1 MSELRNHIRQG
12 FVLLLPVAV
21 MVLPFG
27 LAFSIAAQQAG
38 LEDLAIV
45 AMSMLV
51 FAGAS
56 QFAAL
61 ELWHSPVP
69 WIPLA
74 LVVFA
79 VNARHILMGASLYPA
94 LRQQPMAKRLLAIF
108 LISDANWAFAML
120 QRHPVQQVGI
130 VIGGGAA
137 LWVAWQFGTVAGLWI
152 KTSQDTA
159 YRFGLDAVMPLF
171 FLILLFKQWAGRS
184 DILPWVVAAA
194 VAVTWQQLIGGHWYV
209 LAGAL
214 AGGVIALFVP
224 DHSEQ
229 RLLSTEAAGTDTTPE
244 KNIHDSA

>member
-1 MSELRNHIRQG
+1 MSELREHIQQG

-27 LAFSIAAQQAG
+27 LAFSVAAQQAG
-38 LEDLAIV
+38 LEDLTIV

-94 LRQQPMAKRLLAIF
+94 LSRQPLRKRLLAMF
-108 LISDANWAFAML
+108 LITDANWAFAML
-120 QRHPVQQVGI
+120 QRSPVRQVGI
-130 VIGGGAA
+130 IIGGGLA
-137 LWVAWQFGTVAGLWI
+137 LWIAWQAGTIGGLWI

-159 YRFGLDAVMPLF
+159 YSFGLDAVMPLF
-171 FLILLFKQWAGRS
+171 FLILLFKQWSGRS
-184 DILPWVVAAA
+184 DLLPWCVAAVVA
-194 VAVTWQQLIGGHWYV
+194 VSWQYFIGGHWYV

-214 AGGVIALFVP
+214 AGGVVALVVP
-224 DHSEQ
+224 SEQ
-229 RLLSTEAAGTDTTPE
+229 ESLEKATAEAPE
-244 KNIHDSA
+244 SQADKDAHDPV